1 MRMNSNN
8 NRDNKNRGQL
18 VLVAAVVIVVAL
30 VPIVFAYL
38 QLGYN
43 ADIEASGDYADPMA
57 NAERLLGRAVH
68 EAGANISADYAW
80 NRHSSAVTEVH
91 DRLQP
96 RILVLERSRITEGTA
111 YHVSYNGSVATAWI
125 SANCPKGPAR
135 QFGSCETDRGVIIQE
150 RAGETHVL
158 AVALDV
164 VITTKR
170 GRIEATMILPV
181 VE

>member
-1 MRMNSNN
+1 MKISSGN
-8 NRDNKNRGQL
+8 NRNNMNRGQL
-18 VLVAAVVIVVAL
+18 VLVAAVVIVIAL

-57 NAERLLGRAVH
+57 NAEQLLGRAVH
-68 EAGANISADYAW
+68 EAGANISTDYAW

-91 DRLQP
+91 DRLQS

-111 YHVSYNGSVATAWI
+111 YHVSYNDSAAAAWI
-125 SANCPKGPAR
+125 TANCPTEPAR

-164 VITTKR
+164 MITTNR
-170 GRIEATMILPV
+170 GQIEATMIVPV

>member
-1 MRMNSNN
+1 MKINSNN
-8 NRDNKNRGQL
+8 NGNRGQL

-30 VPIVFAYL
+30 APIVFAYL

-43 ADIEASGDYADPMA
+43 ADIEASGEYADPMA

-68 EAGANISADYAW
+68 EAGANISANYAW
-80 NRHSSAVTEVH
+80 NRHSNAVTEVH

-96 RILVLERSRITEGTA
+96 RILVLEQSRIAEGTA
-111 YHVSYNGSVATAWI
+111 YHVSYNDSAATAWTTV
-125 SANCPKGPAR
+125 NCPMGPAR
-135 QFGSCETDRGVIIQE
+135 QFGSCETNRGVIIQE

-164 VITTKR
+164 VITTEQ
-170 GRIEATMILPV
+170 GRIEATMIVPV
-181 VE
+181 IE